1 MSLEQVIIL
10 VLAVLIALGLFFYA
24 VSYNIGAHKRA
35 EDIARLKENE
45 KEIARLKE
53 QLKNAQKKDKVEV
66 TYTVNDGRVPKFGKF

>member
-1 MSLEQVIIL
+1 MSPEIVSVI
-10 VLAVLIALGLFFYA
+10 VLAIALIFNTISSA
-24 VSYNIGAHKRA
+24 VATNRK
-35 EDIARLKENE
+35 D